1 MNLETMSLKQ
11 KIGQLIVAGFPSET
25 MSEEFVQLVKEH
37 KIANT
42 ILFSYNTPSEEKVEA
57 LCDSIQKLVK
67 EETGGYAFITID
79 QEGGVVTRLPKES
92 VNIPG
97 AMALAQIGDKEK
109 AYEAALLTG
118 YELKRLGINFNLAP
132 VLDINSN
139 PDNPVIGVRSFG
151 SDSKVVT
158 EYGCKMVRGYLDA
171 GIMCSLKHFPGHGDT
186 TVDSHLSLPCITKDY
201 TELEQEELVPFQE
214 AMKCGATAV
223 TLAHILFPKI
233 ENEKIPATMSEK
245 IIQGIVRKKFGFQG
259 LVISDCLEMNAIK
272 EYFGTAVGAKNAIKA
287 GVDMI
292 FISHT
297 ASLVVE
303 AIKEIEEAVI
313 SGEIPISRIDD
324 AVRRIITYKE
334 IYANTKTDIRIED
347 VIKDKVRQDRKE
359 YVKELFQESIQY
371 RNREKGYCHKIGKL
385 PLFLSCGA
393 YRSTMASSDVEEE
406 LLFSA
411 YMQDRFGG
419 EAVSFTVNPDCS
431 EIVRIMEKATSK
443 HYTNL
448 ILGTY
453 NGHLNRG
460 QIMLAK
466 ELEGLKISML
476 MVALRN
482 PYDLDEVS
490 DAIDKIAAFEYSEQS
505 FEGIVPLIC
514 RC

>member
-1 MNLETMSLKQ
+1 MKLDTMTLKQ
-11 KIGQLIVAGFPSET
+11 KIGQLIVAGFQTET
-25 MSEEFVQLVKEH
+25 MSEEFVQLVKEQ

-42 ILFSYNTPSEEKVEA
+42 ILFSYNTKSEEKIKT

-67 EETGGYAFITID
+67 EETGTYAFITID

-97 AMALAQIGDKEK
+97 AMALAQIGDTEK
-109 AYEAALLTG
+109 AYQAALLTG
-118 YELKRLGINFNLAP
+118 YELSELGINFNLAP

-158 EYGCKMVRGYLDA
+158 EYGCEMVRGYLDA
-171 GIMCSLKHFPGHGDT
+171 GIMCSVKHFPGHGDT
-186 TVDSHLSLPCITKDY
+186 AVDSHLSLPCITKDY
-201 TELEQEELVPFQE
+201 AELEQEELVPFKE
-214 AMKCGATAV
+214 AIKHGVTAV

-233 ENEKIPATMSEK
+233 ENNKIPVTMSEK
-245 IIQGIVRKKFGFQG
+245 MIQGILREQLGFQG

-297 ASLVVE
+297 ANLVVE
-303 AIKEIEEAVI
+303 AVKEIEKAVE
-313 SGEIPISRIDD
+313 SGEIPMSRIDD
-324 AVRRIITYKE
+324 AVNKILTYKKN
-334 IYANTKTDIRIED
+334 YANPKKEIQKED
-347 VIKDKVRQDRKE
+347 VIKHTMKLERKE
-359 YVKELFQESIQY
+359 YVKALFQESIQF
-371 RNREKGYCHKIGKL
+371 RNREKGYRHKLGKL

-393 YRSTMASSDVEEE
+393 YRSTLASSSIEEE
-406 LLFSA
+406 LQFA
-411 YMQDRFGG
+411 DYMQNRFGG
-419 EAVSFTVNPDCS
+419 ETVSFTVNPDRK
-431 EIVRIMEKATSK
+431 EIIRIMEKVTSEN
-443 HYTNL
+443 HTNL
-448 ILGTY
+448 VLGTY

-466 ELEGLKISML
+466 ELEALKIPML
-476 MVALRN
+476 MAALRN
-482 PYDLDEVS
+482 PYDLDEVG
-490 DAIDKIAAFEYSEQS
+490 DVVDKIAAYEYTEQS
-505 FEGIVPLIC
+505 FEAMIPLMN